1 MTLTPLA
8 WVSLS
13 GIDPS
18 LPGDVIAY
26 HPDQEKIVGMI
37 PVGIDPRYLAWFPA
51 EDKIYVPNYGSDTI
65 SVILCNSLAVIKTI
79 SVGKGP
85 HALVIDSIGHRGY
98 VANSDDHSISIIDL
112 HQDRVIATIPM
123 DLKPLGLVLSGD
135 GKRLYVT
142 QHSSPSVSLIDTDTK
157 QVVATYPL
165 GSYPYNLALSPNKEL
180 LYIVLSGD
188 NRVSVF
194 DRELQNTIALIPV
207 GANPQR
213 IVHHPHRP
221 LVYVANFG
229 DNSISII
236 STSENRVLT
245 TIPDIHGPRDLVLVP
260 DGSKLWVT
268 NDYQLTLIDTEDH
281 TVENIL
287 YAPPSAQIRQ
297 GLAYGE
303 SSQELITQEAS
314 RHRSLRPSSFVTEKI
329 YFKPPKPFDTTLH
342 FQFPTPTAKA
352 EGLVFANPE
361 VKAHSVSI
369 LAIPQRPNYFH
380 ITFSFRI
387 PIIVTYKD
395 HLNQLLELHDTIHH
409 VASAVEIHLTPSRVS
424 ENLNLKISTQSELI
438 DKSRLTP
445 DSLDLTLRTHLLSM
459 QTVHF
464 IK

>member
-1 MTLTPLA
+1 MTRTPLA
-8 WVSLS
+8 WVTLS

-37 PVGIDPRYLAWFPA
+37 PVGVDPRYLAWFPA

-65 SVILCNSLAVIKTI
+65 SVIFCNSLAVIKTI
-79 SVGKGP
+79 TVGKGP
-85 HALVIDSIGHRGY
+85 RTLVIDPIGHKGY
-98 VANSDDHSISIIDL
+98 VANSDDHTISVIDL
-112 HQDRVIATIPM
+112 HQDRVTATIPVGHE
-123 DLKPLGLVLSGD
+123 PIGLVLSVD
-135 GKRLYVT
+135 SKRLYAT
-142 QHSSPSVSLIDTDTK
+142 QHTSPSVSLIDADTK

-165 GSYPYNLALSPNKEL
+165 GSRPSNLALSPNEEL

-188 NRVSVF
+188 NQVSVI
-194 DRELQNTIALIPV
+194 DRELQNTIAFIPV

-213 IVHHPHRP
+213 ITLHPSRP
-221 LVYVANFG
+221 LAYITNFD

-236 STSENRVLT
+236 STCENRVLT
-245 TIPDIHGPRDLVLVP
+245 TIPNIHAPRDLLLVP
-260 DGSKLWVT
+260 DGSKLWVA
-268 NDYQLTLIDTEDH
+268 NDYQLTIIDAEDH
-281 TVENIL
+281 TVVSIL

-303 SSQELITQEAS
+303 SSQKLITPEAS
-314 RHRSLRPSSFVTEKI
+314 RHRSQRSSSFVTEKI
-329 YFKPPKPFDTTLH
+329 YFKPPKPFDINLH
-342 FQFPTPTAKA
+342 FQFPTPSAKA

-361 VKAHSVSI
+361 VKAHSVSL
-369 LAIPQRPNYFH
+369 LAISQRPNYFY

-395 HLNQLLELHDTIHH
+395 HLNQLHELHDTIHH

-438 DKSRLTP
+438 DKSRSTP
-445 DSLDLTLRTHLLSM
+445 DSLDITLRTHLLSM
-459 QTVHF
+459 QMVHF
-464 IK
+464 KD